1 MLNYKEELYMK
12 PTLVFYE
19 KNKDGKIVLSEDEV
33 RALVEDAYE
42 RGFEDGKKTI
52 PQQPKKINVPTFKT
66 LRTTY

>member
-1 MLNYKEELYMK
+1 MK

-19 KNKDGKIVLSEDEV
+19 KNKDGKIVLSGEEV
-33 RALVEDAYE
+33 RALVEDAYN